1 MDAER
6 RARAAASFQRASE
19 LPMLV
24 LSLLLIPLVVLPV
37 TVELPPRVEHAL
49 EAVSWFV
56 WAAFAIELTVKTYL
70 APRRLHYL
78 LTHWY
83 DVLIVVVPFLRP
95 LRLLRAGRLLR
106 LLAAA
111 RLLGV
116 SARITVAARM
126 LCTRHGLH
134 YTALA
139 GAVLFLVSAVAVML
153 FERRAGG
160 SIDDFGTA
168 LWWAAVTVT
177 TVGYGDTFPVTPE
190 GRGVAVFLMAVGIAL
205 FSLLTANIAA
215 FFLEHQ
221 TQQERASLEDVL
233 VYLRQIEGRL
243 VELQERLATMQAGMA
258 DGTAAGGRA

>member
-37 TVELPPRVEHAL
+37 TVELPPRAERAL

-56 WAAFAIELTVKTYL
+56 WAAFALELTVKTYL
-70 APRRLHYL
+70 AERRLHYL

-95 LRLLRAGRLLR
+95 LRLLRAGRFLR
-106 LLAAA
+106 LLAVA

-116 SARITVAARM
+116 SARIIVAARM

-139 GAVLFLVSAVAVML
+139 GAVLFLVCAIAVML

-215 FFLEHQ
+215 FFLENQ
-221 TQQERASLEDVL
+221 VQRERASLEDVL
-233 VYLRQIEGRL
+233 VHLRQIEARL
-243 VELQERLATMQAGMA
+243 AELQDRLATAQAGMT
-258 DGTAAGGRA
+258 DGSVAGGRP

>member
-37 TVELPPRVEHAL
+37 TVELPPRAERAL

-56 WAAFAIELTVKTYL
+56 WAAFALELTVKAYL
-70 APRRLHYL
+70 AERRLHYL

-95 LRLLRAGRLLR
+95 LRLLRAGRFLR
-106 LLAAA
+106 LLAVA

-116 SARITVAARM
+116 SARIIVAARM

-139 GAVLFLVSAVAVML
+139 GAVLFLVCAIAVML

-215 FFLEHQ
+215 FFLENQ
-221 TQQERASLEDVL
+221 VQRERASLEDVL
-233 VYLRQIEGRL
+233 VHLRQIEARL
-243 VELQERLATMQAGMA
+243 AELQDRLATAQAGMT
-258 DGTAAGGRA
+258 DGSVAGGRP

>member
-6 RARAAASFQRASE
+6 RARAAAAFQRASE
-19 LPMLV
+19 LPMLA

-37 TVELPPRVEHAL
+37 TVELPPGVERAL

-56 WAAFAIELTVKTYL
+56 WAAFALELTVKTYL
-70 APRRLHYL
+70 AERRLHYL

-83 DVLIVVVPFLRP
+83 DVLIVAVPFLRP

-106 LLAAA
+106 LLAVA

-116 SARITVAARM
+116 GTRIAVVARA
-126 LCTRHGLH
+126 LCSRHGLQ
-134 YTALA
+134 YAALA
-139 GAVLFLVSAVAVML
+139 GAALFLASAVAVML

-215 FFLEHQ
+215 FFVENQ

-233 VYLRQIEGRL
+233 VHLRQIEARL
-243 VELQERLATMQAGMA
+243 AELQERLAATPAGMT
-258 DGTAAGGRA
+258 DGTAAGGRS